1 MKQVCKAELRR
12 KITRLIGLQNAE
24 FGTGLTLDEQFRLEA
39 YKMLLERLEKES
51 AEREQND

>member
-1 MKQVCKAELRR
+1 MKQVCKAELRK
-12 KITRLIGLQNAE
+12 KIVRLIGLQNAE

-51 AEREQND
+51 AEWEQND

>member
-12 KITRLIGLQNAE
+12 KIMRLIGMQNAE
-24 FGTGLTLDEQFRLEA
+24 FGAGLTLDEQFRLEA
-39 YKMLLERLEKES
+39 YKMLLERLEKEA